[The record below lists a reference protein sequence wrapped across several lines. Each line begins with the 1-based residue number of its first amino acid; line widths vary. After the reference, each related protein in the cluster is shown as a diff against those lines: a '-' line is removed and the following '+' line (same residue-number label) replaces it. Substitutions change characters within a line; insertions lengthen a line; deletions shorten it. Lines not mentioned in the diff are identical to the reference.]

1 MVPAQEATMSKFLD
15 IRYYPLFIGGF
26 LLAVFLL
33 LGIVIVAEAV
43 F

>member
-1 MVPAQEATMSKFLD
+1 MSKFLD

-33 LGIVIVAEAV
+33 IGIAVVAEAIS
-43 F
+43 